1 MIRRLVMTATY
12 QLDSQ
17 PSELAGAVDPGNDL
31 LQHMRIRRMDGES
44 IRDSVLAVSGRLDRS
59 LHGPSINVYYA
70 FAKGKTKGDRTK
82 GSLDGDGRRSVY
94 QEIRRNA
101 HNPFLEV
108 FDQPKPASTRGQ
120 RDVTNVPAQ
129 SLTMLNSPLVI
140 AQAERWGEALANGD
154 MVASDTVRLMFLEA
168 LGRPP
173 EPLELDRSLGYFSAD
188 ANASAW
194 ADLAHAIF
202 NLKEFLYIR

>member
-1 MIRRLVMTATY
+1 MIRRLVLTATY

-17 PSELAGAVDPGNDL
+17 PSELAATVDPGNEL
-31 LQHMRIRRMDGES
+31 LQHMRIRRLDGES
-44 IRDSVLAVSGRLDRS
+44 IRDSVLAVSGRLDRT

-70 FAKGKTKGDRTK
+70 FAKGKTKGDRDK

-140 AQAERWGEALANGD
+140 SQAHGWGET
-154 MVASDTVRLMFLEA
+154 VATRDAAAFHAVELMFLEA

-173 EPLELDRSLGYFSAD
+173 EPLELDRSLGYVSTD
-188 ANASAW
+188 LDASAW